1 MNLLHLIKG
10 NDTSNFKTIRCLPIM
25 WKVFTGILSEQ
36 AYGRMEREKMLPG
49 EQKGYKRQSRRT
61 KDQLMID
68 KMVIKSCKRRMI
80 G

>member
-1 MNLLHLIKG
+1 
-10 NDTSNFKTIRCLPIM
+10 M
-25 WKVFTGILSEQ
+25 WKVFTGVLSEQ

-68 KMVIKSCKRRMI
+68 KMVIKSCKRRII